1 MTGWKTYTV
10 AALGVAHAGI
20 GWYLGLHGP
29 DTAMELGL
37 AALGLGSLRHAV
49 ASETRRVAAVASPEA
64 TPPGDVR

>member
-1 MTGWKTYTV
+1 MNGWKTYTV

-29 DTAMELGL
+29 DTALELGL

-49 ASETRRVAAVASPEA
+49 ASETRR
-64 TPPGDVR
+64 PPGGDAAGHPFAGQR